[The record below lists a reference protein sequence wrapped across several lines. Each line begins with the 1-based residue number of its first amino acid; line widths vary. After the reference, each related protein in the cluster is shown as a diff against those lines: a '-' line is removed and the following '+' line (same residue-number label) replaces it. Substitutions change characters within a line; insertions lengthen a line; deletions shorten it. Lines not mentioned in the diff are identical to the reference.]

1 MIDDID
7 IINYADDNTPFV
19 SVNTPLHIEHAA
31 EKLFPWFINNKIKA
45 NVDKCHLL
53 MNVLT
58 PREKDYTI
66 KNSDNEKLDCRL
78 KNALK
83 NASKKVLILAN
94 YTLYGYP

>member
-1 MIDDID
+1 
-7 IINYADDNTPFV
+7 
-19 SVNTPLHIEHAA
+19 
-31 EKLFPWFINNKIKA
+31 
-45 NVDKCHLL
+45 

-94 YTLYGYP
+94 YTFYGYP